1 MKEYDV
7 KITETLEKTV
17 TVQAESHDAAEEQV
31 RAAYYNSEYILD
43 SENFTGV
50 AFGTTEERGVQKE
63 QADTMNV
70 LLVKPFMYPQAVQ
83 IGCELEDLQ
92 KAVGGDIEATYPFN
106 EPVALVMHDEGK
118 LVGKDLNRALR
129 DDDGDIYDIIAGDF
143 LVVGLGEDDFCSL
156 SPELMKQ
163 FEEHFHQPETFVR
176 MGRSIMALPLPDD
189 MVKKEDAPVKA
200 DSVPHKIR
208 PLIGDMKLED
218 VTPRIMDKYYRDLL
232 SVKAVSSKYVKA
244 RTEYLTPHTVREVH
258 KTLRNAFNQA
268 VKWELMTRNPVEHA
282 TLPKEEHKTRD
293 IWTAEVLQKALEAC
307 DDDILRLAINLAFS
321 CSLRMGELL
330 GLTWDCIDISPTS
343 IELGQASIFVEKEL
357 QRVNREAMADLDG
370 KDIMFK
376 FPPTFASTHT
386 ALVLKTPKTKT
397 SVRKVFLPKTVAEM
411 LVQRKADIEEL
422 KDLFGDEFV
431 DFNLVF
437 CSSNG
442 KPIEGQVINR
452 AFNKLIEEKGLPKV
466 VFHSLRHSSIT
477 YKLKLNGGDMKSV
490 QGDSGHAQVKMVA
503 DVYSHIID
511 DDRRLNAERMEAA
524 FYSGRQATPEP
535 VQPAA
540 TESSADDK
548 ELLLKL
554 LQNPEMA
561 ALLKSLAKTL

>member
-50 AFGTTEERGVQKE
+50 AFGTTEEREVQKE

-118 LVGKDLNRALR
+118 LVGKELNRALR

-200 DSVPHKIR
+200 DSVPHKVTLTEMFCKEVLMQR
-208 PLIGDMKLED
+208 NSTIG
-218 VTPRIMDKYYRDLL
+218 
-232 SVKAVSSKYVKA
+232 
-244 RTEYLTPHTVREVH
+244 
-258 KTLRNAFNQA
+258 
-268 VKWELMTRNPVEHA
+268 ELMERKRIQDGAKEYQGHTYMDLARFDDA
-282 TLPKEEHKTRD
+282 TKHM
-293 IWTAEVLQKALEAC
+293 I
-307 DDDILRLAINLAFS
+307 
-321 CSLRMGELL
+321 
-330 GLTWDCIDISPTS
+330 IS
-343 IELGQASIFVEKEL
+343 
-357 QRVNREAMADLDG
+357 M
-370 KDIMFK
+370 
-376 FPPTFASTHT
+376 
-386 ALVLKTPKTKT
+386 
-397 SVRKVFLPKTVAEM
+397 
-411 LVQRKADIEEL
+411 
-422 KDLFGDEFV
+422 
-431 DFNLVF
+431 
-437 CSSNG
+437 C
-442 KPIEGQVINR
+442 
-452 AFNKLIEEKGLPKV
+452 
-466 VFHSLRHSSIT
+466 
-477 YKLKLNGGDMKSV
+477 
-490 QGDSGHAQVKMVA
+490 
-503 DVYSHIID
+503 
-511 DDRRLNAERMEAA
+511 
-524 FYSGRQATPEP
+524 
-535 VQPAA
+535 
-540 TESSADDK
+540 
-548 ELLLKL
+548 
-554 LQNPEMA
+554 
-561 ALLKSLAKTL
+561 

>member
-50 AFGTTEERGVQKE
+50 AFGTTEEREVQKE

-118 LVGKDLNRALR
+118 LVGKELNRALR

-200 DSVPHKIR
+200 DSVPTKVTLTEMFCKEVLMQR
-208 PLIGDMKLED
+208 NSTIG
-218 VTPRIMDKYYRDLL
+218 
-232 SVKAVSSKYVKA
+232 
-244 RTEYLTPHTVREVH
+244 
-258 KTLRNAFNQA
+258 
-268 VKWELMTRNPVEHA
+268 ELMERKRIQDGAKEYQGHTYMDLARFDDATKHMIIFDVLTDESPVGWKGERNRLYLSDVGY
-282 TLPKEEHKTRD
+282 
-293 IWTAEVLQKALEAC
+293 QKALDNQKAGN
-307 DDDILRLAINLAFS
+307 IKIISHAAVAKGNLYYDH
-321 CSLRMGELL
+321 R
-330 GLTWDCIDISPTS
+330 D
-343 IELGQASIFVEKEL
+343 
-357 QRVNREAMADLDG
+357 MA
-370 KDIMFK
+370 
-376 FPPTFASTHT
+376 
-386 ALVLKTPKTKT
+386 
-397 SVRKVFLPKTVAEM
+397 R
-411 LVQRKADIEEL
+411 
-422 KDLFGDEFV
+422 
-431 DFNLVF
+431 
-437 CSSNG
+437 
-442 KPIEGQVINR
+442 
-452 AFNKLIEEKGLPKV
+452 
-466 VFHSLRHSSIT
+466 
-477 YKLKLNGGDMKSV
+477 
-490 QGDSGHAQVKMVA
+490 
-503 DVYSHIID
+503 
-511 DDRRLNAERMEAA
+511 
-524 FYSGRQATPEP
+524 
-535 VQPAA
+535 
-540 TESSADDK
+540 
-548 ELLLKL
+548 
-554 LQNPEMA
+554 
-561 ALLKSLAKTL
+561 